1 MYIFNILTI
10 NKTFYINWIVD
21 PGLTV
26 NIYVVHFHPDLIWTK
41 ILFAVVE
48 LKYFVKVEWPKLLSI
63 ILFSFWTQP

>member
-26 NIYVVHFHPDLIWTK
+26 NIYVVHFHPDLIWKKNIICCCGIK
-41 ILFAVVE
+41 ILC
-48 LKYFVKVEWPKLLSI
+48 
-63 ILFSFWTQP
+63 